1 MLYKV
6 TPALA
11 PVPRRASAGPEA
23 RPKKRRA
30 SAVFDADGHEVLIS
44 LMCLKCRQIRP
55 LAQFGLRRM
64 PDGAVRNQPWCRTCR
79 GAVTPKKKALPPAPV
94 AEPAVAAV
102 AEAPP
107 VSGDAGSGQ
116 R

>member
-11 PVPRRASAGPEA
+11 PVPRRASPGPEA

-30 SAVFDADGHEVLIS
+30 SAVFDSDGHEVLIS
-44 LMCLKCRQIRP
+44 LMCLKCHQIRP

-64 PDGAVRNQPWCRTCR
+64 PDGAVRNQPWCRSCR
-79 GAVTPKKKALPPAPV
+79 GAVTPKKKAPTPAQAV
-94 AEPAVAAV
+94 EPAVV
-102 AEAPP
+102 PAPP
-107 VSGDAGSGQ
+107 PTPSGEGSGSQ
-116 R
+116 G